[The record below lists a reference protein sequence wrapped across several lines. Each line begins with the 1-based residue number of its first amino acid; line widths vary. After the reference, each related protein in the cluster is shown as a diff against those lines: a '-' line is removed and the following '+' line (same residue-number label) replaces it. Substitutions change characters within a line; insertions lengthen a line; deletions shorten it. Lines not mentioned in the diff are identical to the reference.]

1 VKPGAVH
8 EAKGTV
14 GAFIITEAA
23 PPPREA
29 RLRDHLLASCVS
41 ALAVKSVVLGSNTKC
56 KAGAKKLAHPACVFP
71 HSTCVATR
79 GYSTN
84 GEIANKLAAVSG
96 VAVTQVARSRA
107 QYRLEHAQRSS
118 PSEREAGVPGG
129 RQRCGPTVCV
139 ALISLCRVIGERMVH
154 AGSNRKYKNRHS
166 SNDNNA

>member
-1 VKPGAVH
+1 MKPGAVH

-96 VAVTQVARSRA
+96 VAVTQVARALNTDWNTHSAVHLLKGKRG
-107 QYRLEHAQRSS
+107 Y
-118 PSEREAGVPGG
+118 PAGVSAAG
-129 RQRCGPTVCV
+129 RRSAWRSYPC
-139 ALISLCRVIGERMVH
+139 A
-154 AGSNRKYKNRHS
+154 A
-166 SNDNNA
+166 